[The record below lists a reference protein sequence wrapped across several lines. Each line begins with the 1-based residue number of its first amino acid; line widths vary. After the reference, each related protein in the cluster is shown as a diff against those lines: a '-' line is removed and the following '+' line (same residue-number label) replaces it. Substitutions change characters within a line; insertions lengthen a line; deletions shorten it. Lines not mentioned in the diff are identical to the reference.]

1 MRVTYLIMNL
11 HEHTLVESDEVCGVF
26 TQHSNLV
33 AILESEM
40 IVQVP
45 RDKKLVLMNWDTLD
59 VVDHDPIV

>member
-1 MRVTYLIMNL
+1 MNL
-11 HEHTLVESDEVCGVF
+11 YEHTLVESDEVCGVF

-45 RDKKLVLMNWDTLD
+45 RDKKLVLINWDRSD
-59 VVDHDPIV
+59 VVDHDPVV

>member
-1 MRVTYLIMNL
+1 MNL

-40 IVQVP
+40 IVKVP
-45 RDKKLVLMNWDTLD
+45 RDKKLVLINWDRSGD
-59 VVDHDPIV
+59 VDHDPVV